1 MCLESVEEEPMRPA
15 SANIEGGFAPT
26 GMKGRGP
33 ADCLNSGVI
42 SGLTP
47 VDLEHYSKPQP
58 FVCTHLT

>member
-1 MCLESVEEEPMRPA
+1 MRPA